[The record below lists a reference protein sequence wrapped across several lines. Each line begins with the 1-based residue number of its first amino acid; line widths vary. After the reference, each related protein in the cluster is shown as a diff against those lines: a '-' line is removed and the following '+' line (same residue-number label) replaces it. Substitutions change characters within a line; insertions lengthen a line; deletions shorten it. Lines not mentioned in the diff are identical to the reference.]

1 MTDFKRGITDKRF
14 IESLNKLYLDE
25 NSFWHKMVSDKEL
38 FIAIRND
45 YINVYFKGQS
55 LCKLTFSRNGVIK
68 GNTHKKYIV
77 NNTTDNTYI
86 LSENGVI
93 KADVPYPIMSLSQV
107 NELKY
112 NVKRFVGNEKESSYN
127 LVLSKEEEKIDVEIT
142 FSETNNL
149 KRSSIDY
156 SIIKKE
162 KDVVR
167 LVFYEAKYYTNPE
180 LVSITRPR
188 VLDQIKRYEV
198 YISSQKDIITESYEQ
213 ICKNMKSLGLATSD
227 SIVSK
232 IADGIL
238 KLEVDELPI
247 LIIFGMEEAM
257 KNSKKWKGNLN
268 TLEQEL
274 KPGRIIIK
282 TQSKVL

>member
-38 FIAIRND
+38 FIAIRNE

-55 LCKLTFSRNGVIK
+55 LCKLTFARNGIIK
-68 GNTHKKYIV
+68 GKTHKKYIV
-77 NNTTDNTYI
+77 NNTTDDTYI

-107 NELKY
+107 NELKD

-127 LVLSKEEEKIDVEIT
+127 LVLSEEEEKIDVEIT
-142 FSETNNL
+142 FSKTNNL
-149 KRSSIDY
+149 KKSSIDY

-180 LVSITRPR
+180 LVSTTRPK
-188 VLDQIKRYEV
+188 VLDQIKRYEA
-198 YISSQKDIITESYEQ
+198 YISSQKDIITESYEL

-238 KLEVDELPI
+238 KLEVEKLPI

-257 KNSKKWKGNLN
+257 KNSNKWKGNLN
-268 TLEQEL
+268 ELEQEL
-274 KPGRIIIK
+274 KPERIIIK
-282 TQSKVL
+282 TKSKVL